1 MSDYFRSAG
10 NFLFHTRNAL
20 FPIILVVCLYFWPPV
35 AVGNP
40 ASDFLVYC
48 GLLLIFAGQAIR
60 MLTIGLAYIVRGG
73 RKRRIYAEN
82 LVTDGIFAHS
92 RNPMYVGNIMLAVGF
107 LSVSGNLTGLAVG
120 TVLFLVIYR
129 LIVHS
134 EESFLKEQFG
144 AGYQAYCAEVPRWLP
159 KLKGLRGTIANYEY
173 NFDWPG
179 VAVKEYGTILTSLM
193 TPVVLIGWKLHL
205 AGVWDDYKWGI
216 LALAVI
222 IIVAYVGVRYLKKTD
237 RLMSIRDA
245 RYKPNK

>member
-10 NFLFHTRNAL
+10 NFLFHTRNML
-20 FPIILVVCLYFWPPV
+20 FPIILVLFLYFWPPV
-35 AVGNP
+35 AVGDP
-40 ASDFLVYC
+40 GSDFLLYI
-48 GLLLIFAGQAIR
+48 GLLLIFVGQAIR

-107 LSVSGNLTGLAVG
+107 LSVSGNLTGLAIG
-120 TVLFLVIYR
+120 TVLFLAIYR

-134 EESFLKEQFG
+134 EECFLREQF
-144 AGYQAYCAEVPRWLP
+144 AEGYQAYCAEVPRWLP
-159 KLKGLRGTIANYEY
+159 KIKGLRDTISNYEY

-205 AGVWDDYKWGI
+205 AGLWDDYK
-216 LALAVI
+216 LAIFGVVVI
-222 IIVAYVGVRYLKKTD
+222 IIGAYAGVRYLKKTE

-245 RYKPNK
+245 RYKTK